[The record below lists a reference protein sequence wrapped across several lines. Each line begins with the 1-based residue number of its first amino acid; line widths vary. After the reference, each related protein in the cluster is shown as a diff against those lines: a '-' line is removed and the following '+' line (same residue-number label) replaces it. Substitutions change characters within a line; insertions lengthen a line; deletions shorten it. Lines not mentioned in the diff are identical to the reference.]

1 LAALVDANREAKAF
15 LERGK
20 GDAAAALVQ
29 NGEALSRQLLSVP
42 RPTLAATEAA
52 SDVDELYGQMLLA
65 NRNYGWARM
74 MFQKNV
80 ARWKHWTP
88 KTAETARRLKQ
99 AESAIADCD
108 RRMSAPK

>member
-1 LAALVDANREAKAF
+1 
-15 LERGK
+15 
-20 GDAAAALVQ
+20 
-29 NGEALSRQLLSVP
+29 
-42 RPTLAATEAA
+42 
-52 SDVDELYGQMLLA
+52 
-65 NRNYGWARM
+65 M